1 MPGALNVWAAE
12 LPALHARANAAGKKT
27 RPADAEK
34 GVLHKALR
42 AGDVVKCQELLNA
55 GVGANDEEEVQNGM
69 TPLMQAACGYNDN
82 HESIDSAVQMQLVQ
96 LLIEHNADI
105 DAQIEETVSILPPS
119 RLSLPMNVACCH
131 NLMHRRESWFSGGH
145 SGAPHG

>member
-12 LPALHARANAAGKKT
+12 LPALHARANAAGKKM

-55 GVGANDEEEVQNGM
+55 GVGANDEEEVQVN
-69 TPLMQAACGYNDN
+69 PLP
-82 HESIDSAVQMQLVQ
+82 V
-96 LLIEHNADI
+96 LII
-105 DAQIEETVSILPPS
+105 TS
-119 RLSLPMNVACCH
+119 RLTCPLLPTTA
-131 NLMHRRESWFSGGH
+131 LLTAS
-145 SGAPHG
+145 APCPCIRMA